1 LQVDAGGVEEPA
13 EWRSSMKSP
22 VESGDPRLAID
33 GFRRSLAEFATGVT
47 VITTSANDELFGLT
61 SNSFASVSLEPPL
74 VLWSIRRESKSF
86 AAFAACSHFAVNILA
101 EDQIE
106 LSQRFARSGPDKFKG
121 LNCQTGEDGAPLFA
135 GVAATFECISRE
147 THDGGDHL
155 VLVGEVLRY
164 SRYDRQPLLF
174 AKGRYAVSAE
184 HPDTRVLTSDGKGL
198 LLEDSGERVLSNLMI
213 RAYSA
218 IAARLER
225 GRQTAG
231 IGLTLMQARL
241 LRAVAASPDR
251 TLDDLMPELL
261 LDFNASQNLLESMV
275 SLGLIAVDN
284 RGRVRLT
291 SDGESRLHAIVAH
304 AHANEKVMFQ
314 GIDDADL
321 ATVRRVL
328 NTMVSKQLSGGSIA
342 AANR

>member
-1 LQVDAGGVEEPA
+1 MGQAA
-13 EWRSSMKSP
+13 EQRLSTRSP
-22 VESGDPRLAID
+22 VESGDPRVETD

-47 VITTSANDELFGLT
+47 VITTSVDGERFGLT

-106 LSQRFARSGPDKFKG
+106 LSQRFARSGPDKFRDLDCLAG
-121 LNCQTGEDGAPLFA
+121 QGDAPLFA
-135 GVAATFECISRE
+135 GVAASFECVR
-147 THDGGDHL
+147 TQTYDGGDHL
-155 VLVGEVLRY
+155 ILVGQVLRY

-174 AKGRYAVSAE
+174 VKGRYAVSAD
-184 HPDTRVLTSDGKGL
+184 HPDTRIFTTDAKTGQ
-198 LLEDSGERVLSNLMI
+198 LEDGEERVLSNLMI

-218 IAARLER
+218 IASRLER

-231 IGLTLMQARL
+231 LGLTLMQARL
-241 LRAVAASPDR
+241 LRAAASSPDR
-251 TLDDLMPELL
+251 TIDELMPELL
-261 LDFNASQNLLESMV
+261 LDFNASRNLLESVV
-275 SLGLIAVDN
+275 SLGLVAVDG

-291 SDGESRLHAIVAH
+291 SEGEARLHAIVAH
-304 AHANEKVMFQ
+304 AHANEEIMFQ
-314 GIDDADL
+314 GIADTDL

-328 NTMVSKQLSGGSIA
+328 NTMVSKQLGPAKPA
-342 AANR
+342 AAR

>member
-1 LQVDAGGVEEPA
+1 
-13 EWRSSMKSP
+13 MKSP
-22 VESGDPRLAID
+22 VESGNPRLAID

-47 VITTSANDELFGLT
+47 VITTSANDESFGLT
-61 SNSFASVSLEPPL
+61 SNSLASVSLEPPL

-86 AAFAACSHFAVNILA
+86 AAFAACSHFAVNVLA
-101 EDQIE
+101 DDQIE

-121 LNCQTGEDGAPLFA
+121 LNCQVGEGAVPLLGGA
-135 GVAATFECISRE
+135 AATFECVRRE

-155 VLVGEVLRY
+155 ILVGEVLRY

-174 AKGRYAVSAE
+174 VKGRYAVAAE
-184 HPDTRVLTSDGKGL
+184 HPNTRVLTSDSKGHL
-198 LLEDSGERVLSNLMI
+198 LDDGGERILSNLMI

-241 LRAVAASPDR
+241 LRAAAASPDR
-251 TLDDLMPELL
+251 TLDELMPELL

-275 SLGLIAVDN
+275 SLDLIAVDD
-284 RGRVRLT
+284 RGRVKLT
-291 SDGESRLHAIVAH
+291 KDGEGRLHAIVAH
-304 AHANEKVMFQ
+304 AHANEEVMFQ

-328 NTMVSKQLSGGSIA
+328 NTMVSKQLSAGPIA
-342 AANR
+342 AASR

>member
-1 LQVDAGGVEEPA
+1 MGQAA
-13 EWRSSMKSP
+13 EQKPSTRSP
-22 VESGDPRLAID
+22 VESGDPRVETD

-47 VITTSANDELFGLT
+47 VIATSVDGERFGLT

-106 LSQRFARSGPDKFKG
+106 LSQRFARSGPDKFRDID
-121 LNCQTGEDGAPLFA
+121 CQTGQGDAPLFA
-135 GVAATFECISRE
+135 GVAASFECVR
-147 THDGGDHL
+147 TQTYDGGDHL
-155 VLVGEVLRY
+155 ILVGQVLRY

-174 AKGRYAVSAE
+174 VKGRYAVSAD
-184 HPDTRVLTSDGKGL
+184 HPDTRIFTTDAKTGQ
-198 LLEDSGERVLSNLMI
+198 LEDGEERVLSNLMI

-218 IAARLER
+218 IASRLER

-231 IGLTLMQARL
+231 LGLTLMQARL
-241 LRAVAASPDR
+241 LRAAASLPDR
-251 TLDDLMPELL
+251 TIDELMPELL
-261 LDFNASQNLLESMV
+261 LDFNASRNLLGSVV
-275 SLGLIAVDN
+275 SLGLVAVDD

-291 SDGESRLHAIVAH
+291 SEGEARLHAIVAH
-304 AHANEKVMFQ
+304 AHANEEIMFQ
-314 GIDDADL
+314 GIPDTDL

-328 NTMVSKQLSGGSIA
+328 NTMVSKQLGQAKPA
-342 AANR
+342 AAR

>member
-1 LQVDAGGVEEPA
+1 MGQAA
-13 EWRSSMKSP
+13 EQRLSTRSP
-22 VESGDPRLAID
+22 VESGDPRVETD

-47 VITTSANDELFGLT
+47 VIATSVEGERFGLT

-106 LSQRFARSGPDKFKG
+106 LSQRFARSGPDKFRDID
-121 LNCQTGEDGAPLFA
+121 CQAGQGDAPLLA
-135 GVAATFECISRE
+135 GVAASFECVR
-147 THDGGDHL
+147 TQTYDGGDHL
-155 VLVGEVLRY
+155 ILVGQVLRY

-174 AKGRYAVSAE
+174 VKGRYAVSAD
-184 HPDTRVLTSDGKGL
+184 HPDTRIFTTDAKTGQ
-198 LLEDSGERVLSNLMI
+198 LEDGEERVLSNLMI

-218 IAARLER
+218 IASRLER

-231 IGLTLMQARL
+231 LGLTLMQARL
-241 LRAVAASPDR
+241 LRAAASSPDR
-251 TLDDLMPELL
+251 TIDELMPELL
-261 LDFNASQNLLESMV
+261 LDFNASRNLLESVV
-275 SLGLIAVDN
+275 SLGLVAVDD

-291 SDGESRLHAIVAH
+291 SEGEARLHAIVAH
-304 AHANEKVMFQ
+304 AHANEEIMFQ
-314 GIDDADL
+314 GIPDTDL

-328 NTMVSKQLSGGSIA
+328 NTMVSKQLGQAKPA
-342 AANR
+342 AAR